1 MVKDEKSS
9 IGSRKYLTLV
19 FGIFIF
25 LYIHENGVDFLSI
38 LNQGSSNSRI
48 LSSSSTSDTTA
59 ATTDCTS
66 SNTSETGEALFANLL
81 RVHNPGF
88 LIVAVIIT
96 VVIVTIVENTFLLL
110 LKVTTDTPYSEMII
124 VIERELMNVGFSAL
138 LFKVVCNNTHFLD
151 HDWFFALE
159 LSDVLVPFYVF
170 CSCTVGIIMVLTA
183 MRQCFIWSKA
193 YHLQLNEILD
203 EYQQIQNKSYLV
215 EFAPFSKI
223 MNQLEFRIYN
233 LLFCETHHIN
243 RSLHFDE
250 YVAIVLEKFILSLIE
265 IRPADWVILIC
276 VLILI
281 MTLSSWTDNA
291 AYYGGHCVSHD
302 LACLNLKAV
311 QLFSIFGAIL
321 FAMSCCLAAVTRKYE
336 LLFLQQRGVHSA
348 TEYVDFL
355 QAEERLQLNRSKTEK
370 SMSEDDLLA
379 VLITLKDRKGVHAK
393 KSHTFGYYFQM
404 YPSMMMKSVY
414 SLLAVDSQVSPDAV
428 EDIRKMEAELSS
440 SKTSPNKM
448 FTTRAGRVIRKS
460 FSSTGGIEHPV
471 TPLEDVVE
479 SRKNVEHN
487 KGTVVDSTDDNI
499 TDLES
504 NQHIVEP
511 FNKPSTMNNNNSDK
525 GSPSQSLPAVVS
537 RGISHSKSIAET
549 LQHAKSMS
557 NLSHHNKHGSDH
569 SGCRE
574 DTLTLDQKEDIDQH
588 TKENIEVFL
597 EKKQVLQR
605 VFFLSNP
612 TLYFEIVKFLL
623 MVISAYNALWLINFI
638 SISKGIWKLVT
649 ILPGVFSAV
658 MFSYIVK
665 VAALLKAIAVIDND
679 ALLEVL
685 EQTEHARQLG
695 NEIRDKLLMKLSV
708 GGDPI
713 NILYNLFKEIDDDGS
728 NKLSRLEFEDL
739 LHEFNLSFSRKK
751 MRQIFHEIDRNFDDT
766 ISFNEFFIFLFPDH
780 DVAKQIERDRL
791 EVITRRVNSRMMPKS
806 QPQNKV

>member
-1 MVKDEKSS
+1 MPKDEHPSS
-9 IGSRKYLTLV
+9 GSRKYLTLV
-19 FGIFIF
+19 CGIFIF
-25 LYIHENGVDFLSI
+25 FYIYESGADLFLMG
-38 LNQGSSNSRI
+38 NQESSTSRI
-48 LSSSSTSDTTA
+48 LSSGGSSSDTTA
-59 ATTDCTS
+59 TTTDCTS
-66 SNTSETGEALFANLL
+66 KNTSETGEALFANLL

-110 LKVTTDTPYSEMII
+110 LKLTDDTPYSEMII

-170 CSCTVGIIMVLTA
+170 CSCTVGIAMVLTA

-203 EYQQIQNKSYLV
+203 EYQQIKNKTFLV

-243 RSLHFDE
+243 RSVHFDE
-250 YVAIVLEKFILSLIE
+250 YVAIVMEKFILSLIE

-281 MTLSSWTDNA
+281 MTMSSWTDNA
-291 AYYGGHCVSHD
+291 AFYGDHCSSDD
-302 LACLNLKAV
+302 LPCMNLKAV

-321 FAMSCCLAAVTRKYE
+321 FAVSCCLAAVTRKYE
-336 LLFLQQRGVHSA
+336 LLFLQQRGVNSA
-348 TEYVDFL
+348 TEYMDFL
-355 QAEERLQLNRSKTEK
+355 QAEERLQLNRAKTEK
-370 SMSEDDLLA
+370 SLGEDDLMA
-379 VLITLKDRKGVHAK
+379 VLVALKDRKGAQNTQKH
-393 KSHTFGYYFQM
+393 HTIGYYLQM
-404 YPSMMMKSVY
+404 YPSMLMHSFY
-414 SLLAVDSQVSPDAV
+414 SLLTTDSQVRPDAV
-428 EDIRKMEAELSS
+428 EDIRKLEAELSS
-440 SKTSPNKM
+440 NKTTPKM
-448 FTTRAGRVIRKS
+448 FTTRAGHAIRKS
-460 FSSTGGIEHPV
+460 FSDVEHHVPS
-471 TPLEDVVE
+471 LEDAAE
-479 SRKNVEHN
+479 TSRKKVEHN
-487 KGTVVDSTDDNI
+487 REVGVDNTCISTEDNI

-504 NQHIVEP
+504 NQHCVE
-511 FNKPSTMNNNNSDK
+511 NLSTDINSEVAQSSPATVK
-525 GSPSQSLPAVVS
+525 GF
-537 RGISHSKSIAET
+537 SHSKSVAAA
-549 LQHAKSMS
+549 LHHARSASNFSQHKRSS
-557 NLSHHNKHGSDH
+557 HDNLS
-569 SGCRE
+569 
-574 DTLTLDQKEDIDQH
+574 LDQKEDIVQH
-588 TKENIEVFL
+588 TEANIEVFL
-597 EKKQVLQR
+597 EKKQVLLR

-638 SISKGIWKLVT
+638 SISQGIWKLVT
-649 ILPGVFSAV
+649 ILPGVFSAM
-658 MFSYIVK
+658 MFSYTVK
-665 VAALLKAIAVIDND
+665 IAALLKGIAVIDND

-695 NEIRDKLLMKLSV
+695 DEIRDKLLTKLSV

-713 NILYNLFKEIDDDGS
+713 STLYNLFKEIDDDGS

-751 MRQIFHEIDRNFDDT
+751 MRQIFHEIDRNFDDS
-766 ISFNEFFIFLFPDH
+766 ISFHEFFIFLFPDH
-780 DVAKQIERDRL
+780 DIAKQIERDRL
-791 EVITRRVNSRMMPKS
+791 EVIAQRVNARMTPNPP
-806 QPQNKV
+806 PQNKV